1 MWNAPGVKT
10 LKLRLPDPCSARH
23 WLLPLLVLSVTMPT
37 GRVRAADPNLAE
49 EARRWRTELATR
61 TLPYW
66 YDTARDAVRGGY
78 LLADDLKGRSEAK
91 DKQLVTQSRMVW
103 GFAHAHLKGFSTEQ
117 RDYLMAAKQGY
128 LFLLDHFL
136 DQENGGYFWKTDLAG
151 KPTHDCKFLYGESF
165 VVYAFVEYHRASGDT
180 NALRHALD
188 LYRVLQKRLHDPK
201 NGGWIEH
208 TERDWTPLNPG
219 DRRNEVEV
227 VGFKSANA
235 HLHWMEALA
244 ELYEVTRDVEVKQ
257 SLEEALRI
265 NQEHFY
271 PKDAGRSCFHRQPD
285 WKAVTDPRSA
295 GLSYGHNVEFA
306 WLMIRAEQVLGRSP
320 SWPHFYAHLDHA
332 LRYGCDVERGG
343 LYARGVNDQP
353 ASDTNK
359 VWWAAAEWAAALSD
373 ALKHRPN
380 PAYEQAL
387 LKQLEFVRKCQVD
400 PKDGIWIDTVA
411 ADGQPRSTAKAHNW
425 KANYHDVRGLV
436 KFIDAFG
443 R

>member
-1 MWNAPGVKT
+1 
-10 LKLRLPDPCSARH
+10 
-23 WLLPLLVLSVTMPT
+23 
-37 GRVRAADPNLAE
+37 
-49 EARRWRTELATR
+49 
-61 TLPYW
+61 
-66 YDTARDAVRGGY
+66 
-78 LLADDLKGRSEAK
+78 
-91 DKQLVTQSRMVW
+91 
-103 GFAHAHLKGFSTEQ
+103 
-117 RDYLMAAKQGY
+117 MAAKQGY

-188 LYRVLQKRLHDPK
+188 LYGVLQKRLHDPK

-208 TERDWTPLNPG
+208 TERDWTPLSPG

-353 ASDTNK
+353 ASDTSK
-359 VWWAAAEWAAALSD
+359 VWWAAAEWVAALSD

-411 ADGQPRSTAKAHNW
+411 ADGRPRSTAKAHNW

-443 R
+443 G